1 MNEKNIKS
9 SIKRISY
16 EIVEGNFLDDI
27 VLVGI
32 HTRGVNIAERIRENI
47 LLNSGFKLYVN
58 KLNPIHFRD
67 DSKNDALYDFDPS
80 VLKCDI
86 TNRTVILVDDVLF
99 TGRTIRASIQ
109 ALSEYG
115 RAKRIKIA
123 VLIDRG
129 HREIPIKA
137 DYVGKN
143 IPTSESEKISVK
155 IKDIDGVD
163 RVDLQHIGLS

>member
-1 MNEKNIKS
+1 M
-9 SIKRISY
+9 
-16 EIVEGNFLDDI
+16 
-27 VLVGI
+27 
-32 HTRGVNIAERIRENI
+32 
-47 LLNSGFKLYVN
+47 
-58 KLNPIHFRD
+58 
-67 DSKNDALYDFDPS
+67 
-80 VLKCDI
+80 
-86 TNRTVILVDDVLF
+86 ILVDDVLF

>member
-1 MNEKNIKS
+1 MNEENIKS
-9 SIKRISY
+9 SIRRISY
-16 EIVEGNFLDDI
+16 EIVEGNFLEDI

-47 LLNSGFKLYVN
+47 LLSSGFKLYVN
-58 KLNPIHFRD
+58 KLNPVYFRD
-67 DSKNDALYDFDPS
+67 DSKNHILYDFDPS

-86 TNRTVILVDDVLF
+86 TNKTVILVDDVLF

-143 IPTSESEKISVK
+143 IPTSELEKIRVK
-155 IKDIDGVD
+155 VKDVDGMD
-163 RVDLQHIGLS
+163 RVDLHHMGLS